1 MINLEPLRNDIQK
14 LKEVEKA
21 DFRSTAQSKD
31 VKWKQRV
38 ADEIGVE
45 LEEEEK
51 VNEQEAIKTKRDDVN
66 RKKKFI
72 KDSLQVRD
80 EGNQKYAGPRKNVY
94 LSTDELK
101 RLSEQLRSQKQEHS
115 HRVRSQSRGVPERA
129 HSNKGRNKS
138 LDQRAKVRKAGRED
152 SNTSVSWLGDASGSF
167 NIHRGSNLKKRK
179 PKTNTS
185 SKKKFGK
192 KRR

>member
-1 MINLEPLRNDIQK
+1 MINLEPLRSDIQK

-21 DFRSTAQSKD
+21 DFRSTAESKD

-45 LEEEEK
+45 LEEEEQK
-51 VNEQEAIKTKRDDVN
+51 YEQEIIKKKRDDVN
-66 RKKKFI
+66 QKKKLI

-80 EGNQKYAGPRKNVY
+80 EGNQKYVGPRKNVY
-94 LSTDELK
+94 LSVDELK
-101 RLSEQLRSQKQEHS
+101 KLSDQLRTQKQEHS
-115 HRVRSQSRGVPERA
+115 HKVRSQSRGLPERA

-138 LDQRAKVRKAGRED
+138 LDQRTKVRKAGRED
-152 SNTSVSWLGDASGSF
+152 SNTSNSWLGDASSSF
-167 NIHRGSNLKKRK
+167 NIHKGSNLKKRK
-179 PKTNTS
+179 PKTNS